1 MAFNPSGANFNTN
14 PNKVLKPSDLKAI
27 SEAQNLADLV
37 RSQTPSAQAALAA
50 PTPPGMPSAPTLPT
64 SGVDTIL
71 NPFVRPEGVP
81 AGAPTDLSSLFGM
94 GAAGLGPVSPA
105 PMSSPALGAGLP
117 SYDAG
122 MAPTMAPAVSP
133 FAQPQV
139 PPQLAMG
146 QAQGQAITGATTL
159 ADLVSRGLGGQ
170 VPQMPQAPQIPQLAA
185 QPFAQAMPQA
195 MPQAPVAAP
204 QMAPQA
210 AFPQA
215 PGIAQPAA
223 PSGMASLFAPPPAA
237 PQVQSPQQPYG
248 IPASVQPPVQAANQP
263 QVPPAPSPFQ
273 ALAPAPAQAAPAP
286 VAPAPVQQAA
296 PAPAPVAQAPAQAP
310 APARQQPARRGTP
323 LQTDPYAVNP
333 AEDFPEALAAR
344 RANQRAD
351 DTGNDPGRPYT
362 PTPYE
367 RPDEPAP
374 IEQPQEQPAEAPVE
388 PELEPAMA
396 GSPLQNAQ
404 PTAPALV
411 NGELMIS
418 GGNRRFSRGGPIGD
432 NAGGKGVP
440 TNLLSRVGLTRAIL
454 SQFVDRSIVGTMMVP
469 DRPMD
474 NADDVAALAYEY
486 LRKQPQENFMAV
498 ILDGQGR
505 PIQILR
511 HTLGSISSTNFVPH
525 VIAGVAASTRGARTV
540 YMVHNHPSTTTRFS
554 TADMLAAQ
562 SLSKSIEAIG
572 LRFGGSLVVT
582 DGDAHEG
589 NMTPKYIFHP
599 GGELVEHTPAAMSN
613 NSEGDA
619 QTDARAVHPVIV
631 FDDRPGSDT
640 TTELMVVERTFEIRK
655 DALFPRIKEGK
666 DAIEQIPPLLR
677 NLPGVA
683 LMDSAGRLVGVVQM
697 SIGEMRNVSSAG
709 SIIYPSQGQDR
720 DYIGSEDERANPA
733 EDNRVYKRRDGL
745 PRDAKAGSWN
755 NPLAMLMA
763 ALERSNAERVII
775 SVGPNEFGQSGN
787 DVRSDA
793 VRNLQKA
800 ILRVGGKKVEVLD
813 VINNKQNFP
822 NQVLSAQMYGN
833 YPSPHGP
840 ETKNMGGRLKSG
852 QRLGFNEEGAP
863 YGDQGKAPIEGKA
876 PQSLGDVVSQGM
888 ERDSLL
894 RSISNIVP
902 DNAVNEE
909 GDIEIDLEEWWAA
922 TTDEE
927 KSMLRLIIEDKE
939 MMDDYQDKVTSREKS
954 FVDGTMPIE
963 MAQEYHN
970 MAFTLGLRDWLKSG
984 GDRVRTRSNEP
995 VDMAYTSG
1003 EQPRKKMSLVFY
1015 DSSPEGNFDL
1025 DRQATA
1031 IIGPEGVTLQGRYPL
1046 LKDIGP
1052 ISTEKWQQL
1061 MDDLEKTGEARI
1073 GREDGAYDDLVIT
1086 SAKDVKE
1093 GAAEYGV
1100 GETNPD
1106 DPNAQADF
1114 DRQEREAGARVNPP
1128 GITTPSGLDNAKP
1141 AEPVI
1146 KKTRKPRA
1154 KKAPGVNVSAFPKL
1168 DATPGVFGRLSGEQM
1183 KQFGLSD
1190 AMLDQFIEHS
1200 TYGQVMSGVSE
1211 VKTNDD
1217 AAHIVAAMRKR
1228 PQEQIVLLI
1237 TDKNGKPLQIAVHQ
1251 LGGPASAGFN
1261 PGILIGTAAST
1272 PGAAKVWF
1280 IHNHPSGKSS
1290 LSPADLSAGNA
1301 VENLCKAANL
1311 KYMATMAVAGSQ
1323 YAVMDNNG
1331 AIMGGQKIPPHPRKF
1346 SIPLTERIFSYRVS
1360 QNTPAFADPAVAGPE
1375 MKRIFGES
1383 QPGIILADNSNR
1395 PVAAIPLDGDVMQ
1408 FMRAILPG
1416 ENPNKQT
1423 GFAKYAAGVER
1434 SGAVNMFIYTA
1445 DLPMDLAIKVI
1456 ENMSKVANAT
1466 KITALDA
1473 LNSKEVSLNR
1483 HIIGYSTDFREPGS
1497 SYNAGQDAQDEA
1509 EPQSIGDIVKQG
1521 LSEPQKKKTRR

>member
-1 MAFNPSGANFNTN
+1 MASKGNLNIN
-14 PNKVLKPSDLKAI
+14 PNIKPQIRTQTDQGPLSGIDPNIAAGAI
-27 SEAQNLADLV
+27 QALQDSARASTPSALSEAQ
-37 RSQTPSAQAALAA
+37 RSAAA
-50 PTPPGMPSAPTLPT
+50 LPT
-64 SGVDTIL
+64 SGTDTIL

-94 GAAGLGPVSPA
+94 GTAGLGPIEQS

-117 SYDAG
+117 TYDAG

-139 PPQLAMG
+139 SPQLAMG

-170 VPQMPQAPQIPQLAA
+170 VPQAAQPQIPQLAP
-185 QPFAQAMPQA
+185 QPFGQVMPQA

-223 PSGMASLFAPPPAA
+223 SAGLGSLFAPPA
-237 PQVQSPQQPYG
+237 PVVQAPRQPYG
-248 IPASVQPPVQAANQP
+248 IPAPVQPQVQAASQP
-263 QVPPAPSPFQ
+263 QLPPAPVAPFQ
-273 ALAPAPAQAAPAP
+273 AIAPAAPAPIPAP

-296 PAPAPVAQAPAQAP
+296 PAPAPVAPAPAP
-310 APARQQPARRGTP
+310 APARQQPARRGAP

-351 DTGNDPGRPYT
+351 GDTGNDPGRPYS

-388 PELEPAMA
+388 PELEPAM
-396 GSPLQNAQ
+396 GDSPLQNAQ
-404 PTAPALV
+404 PTASALV
-411 NGELMIS
+411 NGELIIA
-418 GGNRRFSRGGPIGD
+418 GGNRRYSRGGPIGD

-511 HTLGSISSTNFVPH
+511 HTLGGISSTNFVPH

-619 QTDARAVHPVIV
+619 QTDARAVHPVVV

-655 DALFPRIKEGK
+655 NALFPRISDGK
-666 DAIEQIPPLLR
+666 SAVEQIPPLLR

-683 LMDSAGRLVGVVQM
+683 LMDNAGRLVGVVQM

-709 SIIYPSQGQDR
+709 SIIYQEQGQAR
-720 DYIGSEDERANPA
+720 DYIGSEDERANPPM
-733 EDNRVYKRRDGL
+733 DNRVYKRKDGL
-745 PRDAKAGSWN
+745 PRDAQAGSWN

-813 VINNKQNFP
+813 VINNKQSFP
-822 NQVLSAQMYGN
+822 NQVLSAHMYGN

-852 QRLGFNEEGAP
+852 YRLGFNEEGAP
-863 YGDQGKAPIEGKA
+863 YGDQGQEDQAPIEREA
-876 PQSLGDVVSQGM
+876 PKSLGDVVSQGM
-888 ERDSLL
+888 E
-894 RSISNIVP
+894 
-902 DNAVNEE
+902 
-909 GDIEIDLEEWWAA
+909 G
-922 TTDEE
+922 
-927 KSMLRLIIEDKE
+927 
-939 MMDDYQDKVTSREKS
+939 
-954 FVDGTMPIE
+954 
-963 MAQEYHN
+963 
-970 MAFTLGLRDWLKSG
+970 
-984 GDRVRTRSNEP
+984 
-995 VDMAYTSG
+995 
-1003 EQPRKKMSLVFY
+1003 
-1015 DSSPEGNFDL
+1015 
-1025 DRQATA
+1025 
-1031 IIGPEGVTLQGRYPL
+1031 EGV
-1046 LKDIGP
+1046 
-1052 ISTEKWQQL
+1052 S
-1061 MDDLEKTGEARI
+1061 
-1073 GREDGAYDDLVIT
+1073 
-1086 SAKDVKE
+1086 
-1093 GAAEYGV
+1093 
-1100 GETNPD
+1100 ETNPD

-1128 GITTPSGLDNAKP
+1128 GITTPSGLDNAQP

-1154 KKAPGVNVSAFPKL
+1154 KKVPGVNVSAFPKL

-1211 VKTNDD
+1211 VKTDDD

-1311 KYMATMAVAGSQ
+1311 RYMATMAVAGSN
-1323 YAVMDNNG
+1323 YAVMNNSG

-1408 FMRAILPG
+1408 AMRAILPG

-1483 HIIGYSTDFREPGS
+1483 HIIGYASDFKEPGS
-1497 SYNAGQDAQDEA
+1497 SYNAGENPQENAAEGGVENAAETEA
-1509 EPQSIGDIVKQG
+1509 EAPSSIGDIVKQG